1 MGGVNRSHAASFL
14 TNTLESRLSGQTLC
28 IIISILFVCS
38 SSYIYSIVLAYLLSP
53 RLSPPSFP
61 VSIFSIIPHR
71 FFGFVAPSHGAHTIR
86 FSFLSFVPFRF
97 LGSCRRLHKGRLLVR
112 KALVY
117 VLTSAN
123 CPSRC
128 SRPATRFSPVGLRD
142 VCVAVVSA
150 GRCGLLA

>member
-1 MGGVNRSHAASFL
+1 M
-14 TNTLESRLSGQTLC
+14 
-28 IIISILFVCS
+28 
-38 SSYIYSIVLAYLLSP
+38 
-53 RLSPPSFP
+53 
-61 VSIFSIIPHR
+61 
-71 FFGFVAPSHGAHTIR
+71 APSHGAHTIR
-86 FSFLSFVPFRF
+86 FSFLSFVPFRL

-142 VCVAVVSA
+142 VCCGGERGPMWSVGLNARCACVFLLSCFTFICVVEMGASHFDRGRRSMDEWTSFVCTCGESHNIRMTLRLRMNTPKSA
-150 GRCGLLA
+150 